1 MIDDN
6 KLIAS
11 LLLTL
16 FWLPISSSAATG
28 ESVSICYNY
37 SCAKQTPVTFSESR
51 LAVVRNLLST
61 SSDGEQERERLA
73 RVVGRLYA
81 WAGETTPIANDR
93 GGNYPADAGLEG
105 RMDCIDHS
113 KTTTR
118 LLRMLEARGWLKFHR
133 VLDPILR
140 RRFIFAEHRSAVVTE
155 TATQQRFVVDSWFV
169 DNGKA
174 AVVLPLK
181 AWLNGAGPD

>member
-1 MIDDN
+1 MANDN

-11 LLLTL
+11 LLLAL
-16 FWLPISSSAATG
+16 SWLPVSSSAATG
-28 ESVSICYNY
+28 ESVNICYNY
-37 SCAKQTPVTFSESR
+37 SCSNQALVTFSESR
-51 LAVVRNLLST
+51 LTALRDRLSA
-61 SSDGEQERERLA
+61 SSDGEQERGVLA
-73 RVVGRLYA
+73 QVVGRLYA
-81 WAGETTPIANDR
+81 WAGETTPVANDR
-93 GGNYPADAGLEG
+93 GGNYPDAGVEG

-113 KTTTR
+113 KSTTR

-140 RRFIFAEHRSAVVTE
+140 RRFIFAEHRSAVIAE
-155 TATQQRFVVDSWFV
+155 NASQQRFVVDSWFV

>member
-1 MIDDN
+1 MADDN

-11 LLLTL
+11 LLLAL
-16 FWLPISSSAATG
+16 SWIPISSSATTG
-28 ESVSICYNY
+28 EGVSICYNY
-37 SCAKQTPVTFSESR
+37 SCSKQTQVTFSESR
-51 LAVVRNLLST
+51 LAVLRDLLSA
-61 SSDGEQERERLA
+61 SSDGKQERETLA
-73 RVVGRLYA
+73 QVIGRLYA

-93 GGNYPADAGLEG
+93 GGNYPADAGMEG

-133 VLDPILR
+133 VLNPILR
-140 RRFIFAEHRSAVVTE
+140 RRFIFAEHRSAVIAE
-155 TATQQRFVVDSWFV
+155 TTSQQRFVVDSWFV

-181 AWLNGAGPD
+181 AWLNGGGPD